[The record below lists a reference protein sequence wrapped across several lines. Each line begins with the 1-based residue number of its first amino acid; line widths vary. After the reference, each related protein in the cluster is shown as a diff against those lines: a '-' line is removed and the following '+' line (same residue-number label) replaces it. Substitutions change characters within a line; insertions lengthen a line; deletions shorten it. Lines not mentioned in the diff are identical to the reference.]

1 VGDTVFK
8 LSRYTFLI
16 KCPFIVLPY
25 RVVVA
30 DVATSSHTQQG
41 SGVVR
46 LFYSQV
52 KIIGSRAQC
61 LTVSTF
67 HNGPTW
73 RTAARRAQHLAGV
86 GYIALEHGPHGLH
99 GFGLIT
105 GFTGYLK

>member
-67 HNGPTW
+67 VQFVIVPE
-73 RTAARRAQHLAGV
+73 
-86 GYIALEHGPHGLH
+86 IP
-99 GFGLIT
+99 
-105 GFTGYLK
+105 